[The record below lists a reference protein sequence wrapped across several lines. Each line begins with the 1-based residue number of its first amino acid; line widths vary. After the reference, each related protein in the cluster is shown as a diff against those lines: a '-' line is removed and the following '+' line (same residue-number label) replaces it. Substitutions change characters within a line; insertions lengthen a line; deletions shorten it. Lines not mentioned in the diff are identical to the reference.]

1 MIDRTMPLPSRA
13 IVAAALA
20 AMLLGACSKKEAPAD
35 KGAPPAATTPSTAT
49 PPPAAQTDR
58 EIRITEIRPELGTLT
73 VGQSVKTV
81 ISGTYKLPSP
91 GGTIGI
97 LVQDGKSGLV
107 FNKLTPVADSGGVFT
122 QEVEFKVPPTDKLS
136 LHVPLYLKDEKK
148 SSAVAS
154 REWAVKAK

>member
-1 MIDRTMPLPSRA
+1 MIDRTLPLPSRA

-20 AMLLGACSKKEAPAD
+20 AMLLGACGKKETSAD
-35 KGAPPAATTPSTAT
+35 KGAPPAAATPSTANSA
-49 PPPAAQTDR
+49 PAAPVDR
-58 EIRITEIRPELGTLT
+58 EIRITEFRPEIGTLT

-81 ISGTYKLPSP
+81 VSVTYKLPSP

-107 FNKLTPVADSGGVFT
+107 FNKLTPVADSSGVFT
-122 QEVEFKVPPTDKLS
+122 QEVEFKVPATDKIF
-136 LHVPLYLKDEKK
+136 LHMPLYLKDEKK
-148 SSAVAS
+148 STTVAS